1 MTNVC
6 VVCGK
11 SFEAKRS
18 CAKYCSNRCWKR
30 AKYKPVQPHNLVC
43 VFCGKPF
50 TSRYSKRKCCSK
62 TCYERFR
69 RGWESLEQCNAA
81 HQANRAD
88 YNRAQER
95 DRNGLTLA
103 QVQAVIDA
111 QNGDPAQLWQRSQS
125 WTPAQREY
133 ARQRYQEIHS
143 LFTSIYNP

>member
-6 VVCGK
+6 VICGK

-18 CAKYCSNRCWKR
+18 IAKYCSNRCFKR

-50 TSRYSKRKCCSK
+50 TSRYAKTKYCSQLCAGRARGGYATLTDFEK
-62 TCYERFR
+62 AQAERA
-69 RGWESLEQCNAA
+69 AA
-81 HQANRAD
+81 HNRAH
-88 YNRAQER
+88 ER

-111 QNGDPAQLWQRSQS
+111 QDGDPALLYERSRS
-125 WTPAQREY
+125 WTPAQRKY
-133 ARQRYQEIHS
+133 ARDRYQENHG
-143 LFTSIYNP
+143 LFTSTWNP